1 MVLDESERTI
11 VRPNEMDQNGPQLV
25 GEQMSSEPVLTMS
38 VPAAG
43 KRYFDLGRNAS
54 YEAARRGD
62 IPTIRIGKLL
72 RVPIVA
78 LDRKLEEAGAK

>member
-1 MVLDESERTI
+1 MAE
-11 VRPNEMDQNGPQLV
+11 NQ
-25 GEQMSSEPVLTMS
+25 VLTMS

-54 YEAARRGD
+54 YEAAKRGD

-72 RVPIVA
+72 RVPIAA
-78 LDRKLEEAGAK
+78 LDRKLEQASAK

>member
-1 MVLDESERTI
+1 MAE
-11 VRPNEMDQNGPQLV
+11 
-25 GEQMSSEPVLTMS
+25 EPVLTMS

-62 IPTIRIGKLL
+62 LPTIRIGKLL
-72 RVPIVA
+72 RVPIAA